1 MEYITKNDLWNLP
14 FGSATKM
21 LLNNYVYMYLED
33 NSIYQGIITAIR
45 KADNVNPTTMDYL
58 PVGLVINDEYVDI
71 TKIHHIE
78 IVTNERKQ

>member
-1 MEYITKNDLWNLP
+1 
-14 FGSATKM
+14 
-21 LLNNYVYMYLED
+21 MYLED

-58 PVGLVINDEYVDI
+58 PVGFVINDEYVDI
-71 TKIHHIE
+71 TKIYHIE

>member
-1 MEYITKNDLWNLP
+1 
-14 FGSATKM
+14 
-21 LLNNYVYMYLED
+21 MYLKD

-58 PVGLVINDEYVDI
+58 PVGFVINDEYVDI

-78 IVTNERKQ
+78 IVANERKQ